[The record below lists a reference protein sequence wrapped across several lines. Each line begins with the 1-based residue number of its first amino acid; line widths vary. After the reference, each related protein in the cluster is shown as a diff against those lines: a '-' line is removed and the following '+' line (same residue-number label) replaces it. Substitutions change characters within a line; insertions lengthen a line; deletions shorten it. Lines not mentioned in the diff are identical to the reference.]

1 MALPGTHRFRDFESQ
16 VYCSSIGGTPVA
28 CYLRVGQ
35 RGTVLMVSAVT
46 QGAITTTDCTVAFA
60 LNGTANTA
68 GNITIPVAS
77 AAAGQVVSTPP
88 TANIYVSE
96 NDYITL
102 TPSGASGSNIA
113 CTFIIK
119 FRDTQ

>member
-1 MALPGTHRFRDFESQ
+1 MSLPGTHRFRDMEAS
-16 VYCSSIGGTPVA
+16 VYCTSIGTTPVA
-28 CYLRVGQ
+28 CYLRAPN

-46 QGAITTTDCTVAFA
+46 QGAITTADCTVAFA

-68 GNITIPVAS
+68 GNITIPYLT
-77 AAAGQVVSTPP
+77 AAAGQVVSSAP

-102 TPSGASGSNIA
+102 TPSGASGSAIT
-113 CTFIIK
+113 CMFIIK